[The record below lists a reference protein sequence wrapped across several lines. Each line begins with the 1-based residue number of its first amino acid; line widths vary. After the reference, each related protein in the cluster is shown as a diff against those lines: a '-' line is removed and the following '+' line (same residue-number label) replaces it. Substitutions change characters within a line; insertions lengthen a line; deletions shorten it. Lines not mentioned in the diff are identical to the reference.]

1 MGMKKI
7 IFNEKLFYYIIQV
20 APLEIVVVII
30 LFWQYVK
37 YIAFIA
43 VGYTLFLLI
52 IQTSF
57 GRLFVYLRFEILGF
71 VSI

>member
-71 VSI
+71 VLI